1 MIDLK
6 EKLQE
11 FYYHYI
17 YSPIYG
23 FIENIGN
30 LIYWIPKVWNDRDYD
45 FESIYSLLYFKFKRM
60 EKFYRDDKKT
70 TSANHLETAYEIM
83 IAKNLVKRL
92 AEDDYLDNAMTN
104 YNKKWKDAKL
114 FDFIPDKYDKNG
126 KPLLYRMEDRNE
138 EQSKD
143 FDKCCKLSDYL
154 EKQDREYLFKH
165 LTNNIR
171 SWWD

>member
-17 YSPIYG
+17 YSPVYN

-30 LIYWIPKVWNDRDYD
+30 LIYWIPKIWNDRDYD

-60 EKFYRDDKKT
+60 EKFYKNDKKT
-70 TSANHLETAYEIM
+70 TSANHLETAHEIM
-83 IAKNLVKRL
+83 IVKNLAKRL
-92 AEDDYLDNAMTN
+92 AEEDYLSNASIE
-104 YNKKWKDAKL
+104 YDKKWKDEKL
-114 FDFIPDKYDKNG
+114 FNFVPEKFDKNG
-126 KPLLYRMEDRNE
+126 KPLLYKLVDRNE
-138 EQSKD
+138 KQSKD
-143 FDKCCKLSDYL
+143 FKRVGKLSDYL
-154 EKQDREYLFKH
+154 EKQDREYFFNYLC
-165 LTNNIR
+165 NNIR